1 MQSQINK
8 PLLGIAARSVHIVGL
23 DAMQDRACTQIKSG
37 VAEGGCLL
45 QAVLH
50 PDAHEE
56 GGLAFNNRELLE
68 SQRSAIYELVRDVS
82 PSLQ

>member
-1 MQSQINK
+1 M
-8 PLLGIAARSVHIVGL
+8 
-23 DAMQDRACTQIKSG
+23 
-37 VAEGGCLL
+37 

-68 SQRSAIYELVRDVS
+68 SQRSAIFELIRDVR
-82 PSLQ
+82 PLQ